1 MRDRSINE
9 RLFRKATKENLLGIG
24 EPEIAESAP
33 VANVEP
39 SLRPFIPGIVIALS
53 FDLIA
58 LLVCLTVNVIA
69 GFVMFG
75 IVNYAYLLW
84 LFLRARAIQRSRS
97 APSTKEQ
104 GEEDD

>member
-9 RLFRKATKENLLGIG
+9 RLFRKATKENLLGSG

-33 VANVEP
+33 VASVEP

-53 FDLIA
+53 FDLIGIVVA
-58 LLVCLTVNVIA
+58 LTVNLFAGVAIVVIA
-69 GFVMFG
+69 G
-75 IVNYAYLLW
+75 YLYVLW
-84 LFLRARAIQRSRS
+84 LYLRARKIQRSRS

-104 GEEDD
+104 RKEDD